1 MWYEDDP
8 GEERIS
14 QLWRRLE
21 DWGIPGVARTARP
34 ECGLYDNA
42 DTKTEYAAA
51 DPILCLYHHCLGELR
66 CAHLMDWPPTWRQ
79 LPWQE
84 ENYHKR
90 SVCDVYSGLFVQLFV
105 HLITRCV
112 RKHKI
117 KSKYI
122 FRINMFCN
130 TFTKGSLQPWKFL
143 YGFFKLFLML
153 SQFQSSL
160 VLYVILAHYYHHT
173 NTEDIRDDKKFSHL
187 WGYSKPLHCC
197 HCCLLLKQNWKMA
210 MFVNCKVHSFDIRG
224 CW

>member
-1 MWYEDDP
+1 MKMTPVRRGSVNYEDGWKTEGSQEWRGRRDRSVVCTIT
-8 GEERIS
+8 RI
-14 QLWRRLE
+14 RRLNTQRR
-21 DWGIPGVARTARP
+21 IQSCVCIIIVSVNCGVHTWWIGHRHVDS
-34 ECGLYDNA
+34 CHGKK
-42 DTKTEYAAA
+42 KTITREAFVMFIQDYL
-51 DPILCLYHHCLGELR
+51 I
-66 CAHLMDWPPTWRQ
+66 
-79 LPWQE
+79 
-84 ENYHKR
+84 
-90 SVCDVYSGLFVQLFV
+90 VQLFV

-160 VLYVILAHYYHHT
+160 VLYVILAHYYQHT

-197 HCCLLLKQNWKMA
+197 HCCLLIKQNWKMA